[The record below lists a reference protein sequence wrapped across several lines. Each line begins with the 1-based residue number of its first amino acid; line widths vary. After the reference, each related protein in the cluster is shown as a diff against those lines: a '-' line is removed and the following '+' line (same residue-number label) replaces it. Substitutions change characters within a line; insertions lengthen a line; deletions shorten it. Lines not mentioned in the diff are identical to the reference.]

1 MPETNL
7 QILLKRRPV
16 GAPVPE
22 DFDIVET
29 PIPEPGEGQILV
41 RAQYL
46 SLDPYMRGRMADVK
60 SYAKPVALGAVME
73 GQTAG
78 VVVASR
84 HPDFKA
90 GETVLGGFGW
100 Q

>member
-29 PIPEPGEGQILV
+29 GVPEPGEGQVLV

-60 SYAKPVALGAVME
+60 SYG
-73 GQTAG
+73 
-78 VVVASR
+78 S
-84 HPDFKA
+84 
-90 GETVLGGFGW
+90 
-100 Q
+100 